1 MRDHKTFVYQPTLD
15 TLELKKGK
23 GTDYVLSSKSKGVFH
38 FIPKNPT
45 NNFKFKNCLFGA
57 TNLLKNSNK
66 EKYVYHGCGIT
77 FDNAGSFSFDND
89 LARNII
95 TFGVDNSLSS
105 HSNNRKNNLL
115 ILCEGPTY
123 GINESFGFCLSL
135 L

>member
-1 MRDHKTFVYQPTLD
+1 M
-15 TLELKKGK
+15 
-23 GTDYVLSSKSKGVFH
+23 
-38 FIPKNPT
+38 
-45 NNFKFKNCLFGA
+45 
-57 TNLLKNSNK
+57 
-66 EKYVYHGCGIT
+66 T